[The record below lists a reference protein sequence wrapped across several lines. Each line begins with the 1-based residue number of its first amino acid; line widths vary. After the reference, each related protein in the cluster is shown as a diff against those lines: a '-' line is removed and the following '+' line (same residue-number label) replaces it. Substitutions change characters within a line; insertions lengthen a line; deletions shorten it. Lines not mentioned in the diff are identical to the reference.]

1 MNGLTLMA
9 VAVALVL
16 AGGWWVRRQLE
27 RAADRKQ
34 RARKSV
40 ERQRADDL
48 HDFRKAFESRA
59 RAEGAPGGE
68 PRPAPPDRGKS
79 TR

>member
-1 MNGLTLMA
+1 MNGMTLTAIA
-9 VAVALVL
+9 VVLVL
-16 AGGWWVRRQLE
+16 AAGWWVRRQLE
-27 RAADRKQ
+27 RSADRKL

-59 RAEGAPGGE
+59 RATGVPGGE
-68 PRPAPPDRGKS
+68 PRPAPPACDKS
-79 TR
+79 AR